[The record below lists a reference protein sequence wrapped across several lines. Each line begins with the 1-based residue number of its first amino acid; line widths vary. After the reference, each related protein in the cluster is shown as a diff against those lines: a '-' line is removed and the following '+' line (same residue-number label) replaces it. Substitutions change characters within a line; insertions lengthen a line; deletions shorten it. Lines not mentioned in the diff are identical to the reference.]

1 MSDVRDELDPPF
13 EVIEPAVPQG
23 PVLFNSPHSGSTY
36 PRAFLANS
44 RLDMATLRRS
54 EDTFVDD
61 LFAGVVAQGY
71 PLMRAHFPR
80 CYVDVN
86 REPYELDPR
95 MFEGRLPSF
104 ANTRSMRVAGGL
116 GTVARVVGDA
126 QEIYDRRIPVDD
138 ALARI
143 ESLYKP
149 YHRALRRLFTALH
162 RDFDAAVL
170 VDCHSMPSNAGI
182 REERARPEFV
192 IGDRYGTAC
201 VDVVADVTEQTLR
214 ELGYAV
220 SRNKPYAG
228 GFITEHY
235 GNPAA
240 GLHAIQ
246 LEVNRALYMDERR
259 YVRSSGFARV
269 AADMQTLARRIGE
282 IPLDALRPYRAA
294 AE

>member
-1 MSDVRDELDPPF
+1 MPNTKDELDPSF
-13 EVIEPAVPQG
+13 EILEPAEWRS
-23 PVLFNSPHSGSTY
+23 PVVFNSPHSGRVY
-36 PRAFLANS
+36 PPAFLSAS
-44 RLDMATLRRS
+44 RLDLPTLRRS
-54 EDTFVDD
+54 EDTFVDE
-61 LFAGVVAQGY
+61 LFVGVVGRGH

-95 MFEGRLPSF
+95 MFDGRLPSF

-126 QEIYDRRIPVDD
+126 QEIYDQRLPIDD
-138 ALARI
+138 ALRRI
-143 ESLYKP
+143 EAFYKP
-149 YHRALRRLFTALH
+149 YHRALRRLVTRIH
-162 RDFDAAVL
+162 GDFGADVL
-170 VDCHSMPSNAGI
+170 IDCHSMPSTAGLK
-182 REERARPEFV
+182 EERRRPDIV
-192 IGDRYGTAC
+192 LGDRYGTSC
-201 VDVVADVTEQTLR
+201 VGIVSETMESTLR
-214 ELGYAV
+214 ACGYTV

-246 LEVNRALYMDERR
+246 LEINRGLYMDERR
-259 YVRSSGFARV
+259 YQRSGSFARL
-269 AADMQTLARRIGE
+269 AADLEMLADRLGQIPMQE
-282 IPLDALRPYRAA
+282 LRPYRAA